1 MVCYPSNPTAYVADL
16 DFYRELVP
24 FAKKHGI
31 FVLSDLAYAEVYFD
45 GNPPPSVLQVPGAM
59 DIAVEFTSMSK
70 TYSMPGWR
78 IGFAV
83 GNERIIAALARV
95 KSYLD
100 YGAFTPVQVAA
111 TAALNGPDDC
121 IHEMRGIYKRRRD
134 VLVESFGRAGWEVP
148 PPRASMFAWAPIPE
162 PFASLGSVEFST
174 ILVEKAEEILR
185 QFATQ
190 IDPALPAILTVHGS
204 VANAVLSSEQS
215 IMMVGHDPI
224 IPLSALTNPAWDYV
238 ALGHIHRHQDL
249 HQGAQ
254 PPVVYA
260 GSVERIDFGEER
272 EDKGF
277 VWAQVDKGHTTYE
290 FIPGPARRFVTLRLD
305 TQQGDPLQLLDQ
317 ALAERDIKDAVV
329 RVILTV
335 APEHSDLIDERQIR
349 ERLREA
355 YLLAGIIKEEIK
367 APARSRDSELTEVLG
382 PLQAVERY
390 IFSHPEYTERRQA
403 LLERAQLLLQELQEE
418 LLA

>member
-1 MVCYPSNPTAYVADL
+1 M
-16 DFYRELVP
+16 
-24 FAKKHGI
+24 
-31 FVLSDLAYAEVYFD
+31 
-45 GNPPPSVLQVPGAM
+45 
-59 DIAVEFTSMSK
+59 
-70 TYSMPGWR
+70 
-78 IGFAV
+78 
-83 GNERIIAALARV
+83 
-95 KSYLD
+95 
-100 YGAFTPVQVAA
+100 
-111 TAALNGPDDC
+111 
-121 IHEMRGIYKRRRD
+121 
-134 VLVESFGRAGWEVP
+134 
-148 PPRASMFAWAPIPE
+148 
-162 PFASLGSVEFST
+162 
-174 ILVEKAEEILR
+174 R

-190 IDPALPAILTVHGS
+190 IDPAFPAILTVHGS

-254 PPVVYA
+254 PPVVYS
-260 GSVERIDFGEER
+260 GSIERIDFGEER

-290 FIPGPARRFVTLRLD
+290 FIPGPARRFITLRLD
-305 TQQGDPLQLLDQ
+305 TQEGDPLQLLDQ

-418 LLA
+418 LLV

>member
-1 MVCYPSNPTAYVADL
+1 VPVVI
-16 DFYRELVP
+16 LV
-24 FAKKHGI
+24 
-31 FVLSDLAYAEVYFD
+31 
-45 GNPPPSVLQVPGAM
+45 GNH
-59 DIAVEFTSMSK
+59 DIPNTVGKAHAVEIFETLGLSGV
-70 TYSMPGWR
+70 TVVGQPGLHLIETA
-78 IGFAV
+78 IG
-83 GNERIIAALARV
+83 R
-95 KSYLD
+95 
-100 YGAFTPVQVAA
+100 VQVVGLPYI
-111 TAALNGPDDC
+111 TRSFLLSR
-121 IHEMRGIYKRRRD
+121 EEYKD
-134 VLVESFGRAGWEVP
+134 Q
-148 PPRASMFAWAPIPE
+148 PIE
-162 PFASLGSVEFST
+162 EINR

-204 VANAVLSSEQS
+204 VANAILSSEQS

-249 HQGAQ
+249 HPGAQ

-260 GSVERIDFGEER
+260 GSIERIDFGEER

-277 VWAQVDKGHTTYE
+277 VWAQVDKGHATYT

-317 ALAERDIKDAVV
+317 ELAERDIKDAVV

-390 IFSHPEYTERRQA
+390 ILSHPEYTERRQA

-418 LLA
+418 LLV

>member
-1 MVCYPSNPTAYVADL
+1 VGKA
-16 DFYRELVP
+16 
-24 FAKKHGI
+24 H
-31 FVLSDLAYAEVYFD
+31 
-45 GNPPPSVLQVPGAM
+45 
-59 DIAVEFTSMSK
+59 AVEIFATLGL
-70 TYSMPGWR
+70 PGVTV
-78 IGFAV
+78 IGQPGLHLIETAM
-83 GNERIIAALARV
+83 GR
-95 KSYLD
+95 
-100 YGAFTPVQVAA
+100 VQVVGLPYI
-111 TAALNGPDDC
+111 TRSFLLSR
-121 IHEMRGIYKRRRD
+121 EEYKD
-134 VLVESFGRAGWEVP
+134 Q
-148 PPRASMFAWAPIPE
+148 PIE
-162 PFASLGSVEFST
+162 EINR
-174 ILVEKAEEILR
+174 ILVAKAEEILR

-215 IMMVGHDPI
+215 IMMVGYDPI
-224 IPLSALTNPAWDYV
+224 LPLSALTNPAWDYV

-249 HQGAQ
+249 HAGAQ

-260 GSVERIDFGEER
+260 GSIERIDFGEER

-277 VWAQVDKGHTTYE
+277 VWAQVEKGHTAYA

-305 TQQGDPLQLLDQ
+305 TQQGDPLHLLEQ
-317 ALAERDIKDAVV
+317 ALAEHDIKDAIV
-329 RVILTV
+329 RVIITV

-355 YLLAGIIKEEIK
+355 YLLAAIVKEEIK

-390 IFSHPEYTERRQA
+390 ILSHPEYTERRQA

-418 LLA
+418 LLV